1 MRERMT
7 RFCAAII
14 VMAMAFALIPLR
26 AVYAIGGSNEIAL
39 TTATTGGSLTG
50 TLTCGGQDL
59 LTAADPTIT
68 YGDEIICELDWS
80 IPDGF
85 ALTTDDILVY
95 DLPSVMDFEQK
106 SGPIV
111 NGSDVIGDYEIV
123 GNQIRLNYTSADFCA
138 EHERQGHLAFSG
150 SVEKNPA
157 GTTEPDD
164 ILISFE
170 GIADITVHVVPPVS
184 GAYLTV
190 DKIFTPVDETNHI
203 YSCRI
208 PITATGDQTNIKVSD
223 TMWPGMELYGGFPVI
238 YSDSEYNNVFSD
250 HTAFAFDGG
259 DNRTF
264 SCTIDSLADGQTVYM
279 LYQVQVN
286 DAMYDSA
293 AGNQFVE
300 DNNYTGDGNYYPWGY
315 EGTVSNRV
323 TVTSDEA
330 QQPATKT
337 TEIYAS
343 GYSFVKWYA
352 RPVGTELD
360 RGVLRWQLFVNRIND
375 SVSSGYI
382 IDTLPTNN
390 SFMPDSIWVYSGDDE
405 VLLNASDYV
414 TATTTVTASGETE
427 VRFDFSEEL
436 LSKLRTVNTGMYIE
450 YTTHVDSQ
458 TATEE
463 HYTNTA
469 RLYYN
474 DSLNSE
480 RAADTYYTK
489 PAELEKVGTYNAS
502 TAPYANYT
510 VYVNP
515 AAMDLDP
522 NNDTLTFTD
531 TMGSA
536 LDLDTSSIR
545 VNGVAPS
552 ADSMTY
558 DPATHTFT
566 IDLQDSTAYVV
577 TYSAIVNL
585 APGST
590 LDDTN
595 AVNTCALTGVVT
607 NGGDGTF
614 TINSRVYNNSASSSS
629 IIGQVTLNVVKHD
642 DTSTTSLLAGATFEL
657 SEAALNGNEVTSV
670 TSVSSHTTDAN
681 GRVDFNSLTKGVCY
695 MITETDAPDGY
706 QLDQTPH
713 FVIFAENSR
722 STYPAT
728 ISYNGT
734 VYNVEIIA
742 STRASYDMYISN
754 TAEPTPAETTPAE
767 TTPAETTPAET
778 TPAETTPAET
788 TPAETTPAET
798 TPAETTPAETTPA
811 ETTPAETTP
820 AETTPAETTPAETT
834 PAETTP
840 AETTPAETTPAE
852 TTPAETTP
860 AETTPAETT
869 PTETTPS
876 ETSAT
881 TSESTTTT
889 TSESTTV
896 TTSESTTT
904 TTSESTSEST
914 TTTISATSRETTTAT
929 TTSESTAASVDAIT
943 ATTTTAAATTTTTES
958 DPAVAGAVQTSAT
971 TTTEASARVA
981 GAARI
986 ANEASET
993 TTSAEADPTATATPT
1008 PASSGSSTVSTGES
1022 QSVFMIAGSAL
1033 LILAAFFFITY
1044 VRKAK
1049 EEN

>member
-1 MRERMT
+1 MLLLLPM
-7 RFCAAII
+7 
-14 VMAMAFALIPLR
+14 
-26 AVYAIGGSNEIAL
+26 L
-39 TTATTGGSLTG
+39 T
-50 TLTCGGQDL
+50 
-59 LTAADPTIT
+59 I
-68 YGDEIICELDWS
+68 
-80 IPDGF
+80 
-85 ALTTDDILVY
+85 
-95 DLPSVMDFEQK
+95 
-106 SGPIV
+106 
-111 NGSDVIGDYEIV
+111 
-123 GNQIRLNYTSADFCA
+123 
-138 EHERQGHLAFSG
+138 
-150 SVEKNPA
+150 
-157 GTTEPDD
+157 
-164 ILISFE
+164 
-170 GIADITVHVVPPVS
+170 
-184 GAYLTV
+184 
-190 DKIFTPVDETNHI
+190 
-203 YSCRI
+203 
-208 PITATGDQTNIKVSD
+208 
-223 TMWPGMELYGGFPVI
+223 
-238 YSDSEYNNVFSD
+238 
-250 HTAFAFDGG
+250 
-259 DNRTF
+259 
-264 SCTIDSLADGQTVYM
+264 
-279 LYQVQVN
+279 
-286 DAMYDSA
+286 
-293 AGNQFVE
+293 
-300 DNNYTGDGNYYPWGY
+300 
-315 EGTVSNRV
+315 
-323 TVTSDEA
+323 
-330 QQPATKT
+330 
-337 TEIYAS
+337 
-343 GYSFVKWYA
+343 
-352 RPVGTELD
+352 
-360 RGVLRWQLFVNRIND
+360 
-375 SVSSGYI
+375 
-382 IDTLPTNN
+382 
-390 SFMPDSIWVYSGDDE
+390 
-405 VLLNASDYV
+405 
-414 TATTTVTASGETE
+414 
-427 VRFDFSEEL
+427 
-436 LSKLRTVNTGMYIE
+436 
-450 YTTHVDSQ
+450 
-458 TATEE
+458 
-463 HYTNTA
+463 
-469 RLYYN
+469 
-474 DSLNSE
+474 
-480 RAADTYYTK
+480 
-489 PAELEKVGTYNAS
+489 
-502 TAPYANYT
+502 
-510 VYVNP
+510 
-515 AAMDLDP
+515 
-522 NNDTLTFTD
+522 

-788 TPAETTPAET
+788 TP
-798 TPAETTPAETTPA
+798 
-811 ETTPAETTP
+811 
-820 AETTPAETTPAETT
+820 
-834 PAETTP
+834 
-840 AETTPAETTPAE
+840 
-852 TTPAETTP
+852 
-860 AETTPAETT
+860 
-869 PTETTPS
+869 TETTPS

-993 TTSAEADPTATATPT
+993 TTTSAEADPTATATPT

-1022 QSVFMIAGSAL
+1022 QSVFMLAGSAL

>member
-1 MRERMT
+1 MFGEEGSFMRERMT

-238 YSDSEYNNVFSD
+238 YSDSDYNNVFSD

-382 IDTLPTNN
+382 IDTLPDNN

-474 DSLNSE
+474 NSLNSE

-754 TAEPTPAETTPAE
+754 TAE
-767 TTPAETTPAET
+767 
-778 TPAETTPAET
+778 
-788 TPAETTPAET
+788 
-798 TPAETTPAETTPA
+798 
-811 ETTPAETTP
+811 
-820 AETTPAETTPAETT
+820 
-834 PAETTP
+834 
-840 AETTPAETTPAE
+840 
-852 TTPAETTP
+852 TTP

>member
-14 VMAMAFALIPLR
+14 VMAMTFALIPLR

-138 EHERQGHLAFSG
+138 EHERHGHLAFSG

-238 YSDSEYNNVFSD
+238 YSDSDYNNVFSD

-382 IDTLPTNN
+382 IDTLPDNN

-474 DSLNSE
+474 NSLNSE

-670 TSVSSHTTDAN
+670 TSVSSHTTDAD
-681 GRVDFNSLTKGVCY
+681 GRIDFNSLTKGVCY

-754 TAEPTPAETTPAE
+754 TAETTPAE
-767 TTPAETTPAET
+767 TTPA
-778 TPAETTPAET
+778 
-788 TPAETTPAET
+788 
-798 TPAETTPAETTPA
+798 
-811 ETTPAETTP
+811 
-820 AETTPAETTPAETT
+820 
-834 PAETTP
+834 
-840 AETTPAETTPAE
+840 
-852 TTPAETTP
+852 
-860 AETTPAETT
+860 
-869 PTETTPS
+869 ETTPS

-993 TTSAEADPTATATPT
+993 TTTSAEADPTATATPT

>member
-300 DNNYTGDGNYYPWGY
+300 DNNYTGNGNYYPWGY

-788 TPAETTPAET
+788 TQ
-798 TPAETTPAETTPA
+798 
-811 ETTPAETTP
+811 
-820 AETTPAETTPAETT
+820 
-834 PAETTP
+834 
-840 AETTPAETTPAE
+840 
-852 TTPAETTP
+852 
-860 AETTPAETT
+860 
-869 PTETTPS
+869 TETTPS

-943 ATTTTAAATTTTTES
+943 ATTTTVAATTTTTES

>member
-1 MRERMT
+1 MFGEEGSFMRERMT

-414 TATTTVTASGETE
+414 TATTTVNASGETE

-754 TAEPTPAETTPAE
+754 TAEPTPAETTP
-767 TTPAETTPAET
+767 T
-778 TPAETTPAET
+778 
-788 TPAETTPAET
+788 
-798 TPAETTPAETTPA
+798 
-811 ETTPAETTP
+811 
-820 AETTPAETTPAETT
+820 
-834 PAETTP
+834 
-840 AETTPAETTPAE
+840 E

-943 ATTTTAAATTTTTES
+943 ATTTIAAATTTTTES

-1022 QSVFMIAGSAL
+1022 QSVFMLAGSAL

>member
-59 LTAADPTIT
+59 LTVADPTIT

-414 TATTTVTASGETE
+414 TATTTVNASGETE

-754 TAEPTPAETTPAE
+754 TAEPTPAETTP
-767 TTPAETTPAET
+767 T
-778 TPAETTPAET
+778 
-788 TPAETTPAET
+788 
-798 TPAETTPAETTPA
+798 
-811 ETTPAETTP
+811 
-820 AETTPAETTPAETT
+820 
-834 PAETTP
+834 
-840 AETTPAETTPAE
+840 E

-943 ATTTTAAATTTTTES
+943 ATTTIAAATTTTTES

-1022 QSVFMIAGSAL
+1022 QSVFMIAGSGL

>member
-59 LTAADPTIT
+59 LTATDPTIT

-138 EHERQGHLAFSG
+138 EHERHGHLAFSG

-382 IDTLPTNN
+382 IDTLPDNN

-405 VLLNASDYV
+405 ILLNAADYV

-778 TPAETTPAET
+778 TPAETTP
-788 TPAETTPAET
+788 
-798 TPAETTPAETTPA
+798 
-811 ETTPAETTP
+811 
-820 AETTPAETTPAETT
+820 
-834 PAETTP
+834 
-840 AETTPAETTPAE
+840 
-852 TTPAETTP
+852 
-860 AETTPAETT
+860 
-869 PTETTPS
+869 TETTPS

-993 TTSAEADPTATATPT
+993 TTTSAEADPTATATPT

>member
-1 MRERMT
+1 MFGEEGSFMRERMT

-414 TATTTVTASGETE
+414 TATTTVNASGETE

-754 TAEPTPAETTPAE
+754 TAEPTPAETTP
-767 TTPAETTPAET
+767 T
-778 TPAETTPAET
+778 
-788 TPAETTPAET
+788 
-798 TPAETTPAETTPA
+798 
-811 ETTPAETTP
+811 
-820 AETTPAETTPAETT
+820 
-834 PAETTP
+834 
-840 AETTPAETTPAE
+840 ETTPAE

-943 ATTTTAAATTTTTES
+943 ATTTIAAATTTTTES

-1022 QSVFMIAGSAL
+1022 QSVFMLAGSAL

>member
-767 TTPAETTPAET
+767 TTPAETTQ
-778 TPAETTPAET
+778 
-788 TPAETTPAET
+788 
-798 TPAETTPAETTPA
+798 
-811 ETTPAETTP
+811 
-820 AETTPAETTPAETT
+820 
-834 PAETTP
+834 
-840 AETTPAETTPAE
+840 
-852 TTPAETTP
+852 
-860 AETTPAETT
+860 
-869 PTETTPS
+869 TETTPS

-904 TTSESTSEST
+904 TTSEST

-971 TTTEASARVA
+971 
-981 GAARI
+981 ARI

>member
-754 TAEPTPAETTPAE
+754 TAEPTPAETTP
-767 TTPAETTPAET
+767 T
-778 TPAETTPAET
+778 
-788 TPAETTPAET
+788 
-798 TPAETTPAETTPA
+798 
-811 ETTPAETTP
+811 
-820 AETTPAETTPAETT
+820 
-834 PAETTP
+834 
-840 AETTPAETTPAE
+840 E

-881 TSESTTTT
+881 TSESTTTTTT